1 MTHTTDPDG
10 GAREALR
17 LLGPFP
23 DNWVPDRPGIDHNVT
38 LVGGSG
44 TGSTFAFA
52 LRRAGIGRVTVID
65 QADDET
71 QAGVW
76 LTRAR
81 MHTLRTAKTLP
92 GPELGILALSFQ
104 AWYEA
109 RHGAEA
115 YAALAR
121 IPRVAWA
128 EYLHWYRHFLNIPV
142 RYRTRLV
149 RIEPAE
155 GCLRLHLDVH
165 GEARVETT
173 RKIILGTGVDGNGAP
188 YIPPVLAD
196 HLPRALYA
204 HTAEAIDFEALRD
217 KTVAV
222 VGAAASAF
230 DAAGVALEAG
240 AKAVHLF
247 ARRAALAA
255 LPVNR
260 VRGYPGAYDNY
271 PSLSD
276 AARWFQAWRARRA
289 GSTPPADAVARA
301 VAFPNFHL
309 HLSAPWRAARAH
321 GARILAQVN
330 DESFECDFVIAGT
343 GYVVE
348 PEARPELAE
357 VAPHIARWRD
367 HYTPPAEQR
376 DDELGAYP
384 YLGGA
389 YEYQEKVPGTA
400 PYLKDI
406 HVFNPA
412 GLVTF
417 GLPIGDVPSLRR
429 GVPAVVASISRDLFF
444 ADWAHHEARMTS
456 TNIAPEFGAAL
467 YAAAVWTPPG
477 TAAGGSIAGGHAG

>member
-1 MTHTTDPDG
+1 MTSTIDPDG

-44 TGSTFAFA
+44 SGSTFAFA

-81 MHTLRTAKTLP
+81 MQKLRTAKNLP
-92 GPELGILALSFQ
+92 GPELGIQALSFQ

-109 RHGAEA
+109 RHGADA
-115 YAALAR
+115 YAAIDR

-128 EYLHWYRHFLNIPV
+128 EYLCWYRHFLNIPV

-149 RIEPAE
+149 CIEPSE
-155 GCLRLHLDVH
+155 GCFRLHLEVN

-173 RKIILGTGVDGNGAP
+173 RKIILGNGVDGNGGP
-188 YIPPVLAD
+188 YVPPVLAD
-196 HLPRALYA
+196 SLPRALYA

-247 ARRAALAA
+247 ARRSAIAA

-271 PSLSD
+271 PHLSD

-289 GSTPPADAVARA
+289 GSTPPADSIAR
-301 VAFPNFHL
+301 VLAFPNFHL

-321 GARILAQVN
+321 GNRILAEVN
-330 DESFECDFVIAGT
+330 DESFAFDFAIAGT
-343 GYVVE
+343 GYVVD
-348 PEARPELAE
+348 PEVRPELADF
-357 VAPHIARWRD
+357 ARHIARWRD
-367 HYTPPAEQR
+367 RYAPPAEQR

-384 YLGGA
+384 YLGSA

-412 GLVTF
+412 GLVSF

-429 GVPAVVASISRDLFF
+429 GVPAVVACISRDLFF
-444 ADWAHHEARMTS
+444 ADWAQHEARITS
-456 TNIAPEFGAAL
+456 TNIAPEFEASL
-467 YAAAVWTPPG
+467 YAAAVWQPPV
-477 TAAGGSIAGGHAG
+477 TAADGFI